1 MRPTL
6 PYFSPPSDYSDS
18 LQKPMFD
25 LLEGWLRHKSD
36 MVNYEAARAICQM
49 RGVTAP
55 QLTRSIAQLQLFLSS
70 PKPTLKFAAIR
81 TLSAL
86 AVTYPSSVAACNVDM
101 ENLISDPNRSIATYA
116 ITTLLK
122 ARPPSFSLRPPL
134 IDDTTA
140 DWERS
145 LGGQTDEDD
154 QRVHV

>member
-1 MRPTL
+1 
-6 PYFSPPSDYSDS
+6 
-18 LQKPMFD
+18 MFD

-86 AVTYPSSVAACNVDM
+86 AVSHPSSVAACNVDM
-101 ENLISDPNRSIATYA
+101 ENLISDQNRSIATYA

-122 ARPPSFSLRPPL
+122 VRPPPNYVSFPPPL
-134 IDDTTA
+134 GPPLALVDHSHRRGTKPL
-140 DWERS
+140 W
-145 LGGQTDEDD
+145 TD
-154 QRVHV
+154 